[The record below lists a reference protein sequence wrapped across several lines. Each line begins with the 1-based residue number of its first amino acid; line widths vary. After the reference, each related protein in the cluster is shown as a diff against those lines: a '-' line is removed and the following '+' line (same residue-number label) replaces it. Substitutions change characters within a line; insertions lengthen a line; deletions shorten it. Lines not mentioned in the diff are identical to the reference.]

1 MAPLESDLSA
11 PFPGG
16 ERSATT
22 HWSVVVQAGRTL
34 SPQSQAALETLC
46 RAYWYPLYAFVRRQG
61 HGSEEAQ
68 DLTQAFFA
76 HFLESGSFSRADPSK
91 GRFRSFLLGALRHF
105 LVNEWQHEHRLKRG
119 GHCAV
124 FSLEGMEPE
133 PRLAAEPA
141 DEFTPE
147 MAYERRWAETVLAQV
162 LERLRNEMAVG
173 GQGARFEALKVYLL
187 AGQEPASY
195 AEVAGQLGL
204 SEAAV
209 KSAIYRLRQRYG
221 ELVRAE
227 IAHTV
232 ANPAEV
238 DDEMR
243 YLLRVL
249 SG

>member
-1 MAPLESDLSA
+1 
-11 PFPGG
+11 
-16 ERSATT
+16 
-22 HWSVVVQAGRTL
+22 
-34 SPQSQAALETLC
+34 
-46 RAYWYPLYAFVRRQG
+46 
-61 HGSEEAQ
+61 
-68 DLTQAFFA
+68 
-76 HFLESGSFSRADPSK
+76 
-91 GRFRSFLLGALRHF
+91 
-105 LVNEWQHEHRLKRG
+105 
-119 GHCAV
+119 
-124 FSLEGMEPE
+124 
-133 PRLAAEPA
+133 
-141 DEFTPE
+141 
-147 MAYERRWAETVLAQV
+147 
-162 LERLRNEMAVG
+162 VG

-243 YLLRVL
+243 YLLTVL